1 MNLVLRTKVKDR
13 AENIEN
19 ASEQN
24 ISSIK
29 EINFKSDTF
38 TRSHTHARNAKTMSK
53 KHKHAHTHAVTNKCA
68 INTYE

>member
-1 MNLVLRTKVKDR
+1 MNLILRTKVKDR

-29 EINFKSDTF
+29 EINFRKATHSLA
-38 TRSHTHARNAKTMSK
+38 HTHARNAKMRSEAWTRT
-53 KHKHAHTHAVTNKCA
+53 HTPWRIKVR
-68 INTYE
+68 

>member
-1 MNLVLRTKVKDR
+1 MNLILRTKVKDR

-29 EINFKSDTF
+29 EINFEKA
-38 TRSHTHARNAKTMSK
+38 THSL
-53 KHKHAHTHAVTNKCA
+53 AHTPYRIKVR
-68 INTYE
+68 